1 MKQSKTYPNIDMIQ
15 TGLKLKMYI
24 DNSGMSVKDIQEYL
38 HLSCPQPIYR
48 WINGKILP
56 SVDHLLMLS
65 ELFGTHMEELLV
77 KKQNGASTELVF
89 CADKSFGDRILFY
102 YRKLSE
108 LAAQMQLPMVKSV
121 GFFN

>member
-1 MKQSKTYPNIDMIQ
+1 MIQ
-15 TGLKLKMYI
+15 TGLELKMYI
-24 DNSGMSVKDIQEYL
+24 DNSSMSVKDIQEYL

-77 KKQNGASTELVF
+77 KKQNVVSTELVF
-89 CADKSFGDRILFY
+89 CADKSFGDRILFIIENY
-102 YRKLSE
+102 LNLLHRCNCPWLSPWAFLINTLRQE
-108 LAAQMQLPMVKSV
+108 E
-121 GFFN
+121 GE